1 MTTHRLR
8 SALAGIMIVAL
19 GVLALGQPG
28 SAHAATT
35 LKYGSTGSKV
45 RELQVALN
53 NNKRSDYFSAN
64 GFTRYFG
71 SVTRAG
77 LKRWE
82 KANGRKVDGRITVGS
97 AEWKQLLSQVR
108 KQTKPQAGRIDGRC
122 KTKGKVLCI
131 SKTDRKLRYLVN
143 GKVQLTLDARFG
155 SSANPTREGTFKV
168 FRKVKNDW
176 SRQYGSPMPYSMYFS
191 GGEAVHYSS
200 DFARR
205 GWNGNSHGCVNI
217 RDKAKL
223 AWLYQRVPVGTK
235 VVVYR

>member
-1 MTTHRLR
+1 MTTNRLR
-8 SALAGIMIVAL
+8 SALAGIMIIAL
-19 GVLALGQPG
+19 GVLALGP
-28 SAHAATT
+28 SASAEAATT
-35 LKYGSTGSKV
+35 LKYGSSGSKV
-45 RELQVALN
+45 RELQTALN
-53 NNKRSDYFSAN
+53 NNKRADFFSAKGYTN
-64 GFTRYFG
+64 YFG
-71 SVTRAG
+71 TVTRAG

-82 KANGRKVDGRITVGS
+82 KATGRKVDGKISVGS
-97 AEWKQLLSQVR
+97 AEWKQLLSEAR
-108 KQTKPQAGRIDGRC
+108 KPARPKAGPIDSRC
-122 KTKGKVLCI
+122 KSKGKVLCI
-131 SKTDRKLRYLVN
+131 SKTDRKLRYMIN

-176 SRQYGSPMPYSMYFS
+176 SRQYRSPMPYSMYFS

-205 GWNGNSHGCVNI
+205 GWNGNSHGCVNT

-223 AWLYQRVPVGTK
+223 AWLYNRIPIGTK